1 VRAVSDAVRRS
12 RAGSS
17 DPNRPIGSASCS
29 SARPASAR
37 PSCKALAEFLFDTSE
52 AMVRIDMSEYME
64 KHAVSRLIGAPPGYV
79 GYDEGGQLTEAVRR
93 RPYSVVLLDEIEKA
107 HPDVFN
113 VLLQAARRRPPDRR
127 PGPHGRLQEHDRR
140 DDEQPRHIDDFG
152 KKLDA
157 LLAISVERL
166 GLPILVAQRHV
177 VRSLITTR
185 NYADSRDFL
194 GSVVCKISHDSLS
207 VFERPAG
214 LFGLRMV
221 FPQRNQEEPQ
231 HELRMESFN
240 QDQRC
245 VFIEDVATFA
255 QGVLPADL
263 SPVAQNMRQ
272 TYGFVR
278 EKALAFLAAH
288 DHPPQ

>member
-1 VRAVSDAVRRS
+1 METVSY
-12 RAGSS
+12 
-17 DPNRPIGSASCS
+17 DPRTIGLVSEIIHPPI
-29 SARPASAR
+29 
-37 PSCKALAEFLFDTSE
+37 E
-52 AMVRIDMSEYME
+52 
-64 KHAVSRLIGAPPGYV
+64 
-79 GYDEGGQLTEAVRR
+79 
-93 RPYSVVLLDEIEKA
+93 
-107 HPDVFN
+107 
-113 VLLQAARRRPPDRR
+113 LQAAKVQAIHNELYNQGTFAYQNFAVTHEGIQLSNPQEAPNVVSMVTFLPDRI
-127 PGPHGRLQEHDRR
+127 QIR
-140 DDEQPRHIDDFG
+140 DELGSVHIDDFG